1 MSDPRW
7 LTSVELSAWLRLVT
21 VTELLPA
28 ALDSQLQ
35 RDAELTHFE
44 YRVLAVLSEAPDRV
58 LQMSALAVRTN
69 SSLPRLSHVV
79 NRLEQ
84 RGYLE
89 RRRQRD
95 DRRATDAHLTDEGW
109 RKVIASSPGH
119 VAAARDLVVDALDR
133 EQLRQLD
140 AILATVVARLDPD
153 GRRSA
158 VPPPVDTPAEGI
170 PAVTVAAAE

>member
-7 LTSVELSAWLRLVT
+7 LTSPELSAWIRLVT
-21 VTELLPA
+21 VAELLPA

-44 YRVLAVLSEAPDRV
+44 YRVLAVLSDSADRV

-84 RGYLE
+84 RGYIE
-89 RRRQRD
+89 RRRQTD
-95 DRRATDAHLTDEGW
+95 DRRATDAHLTEAGW
-109 RKVIASSPGH
+109 AKVLASSPGH
-119 VAAARDLVVDALDR
+119 VAAARDLVIDALDAD
-133 EQLRQLD
+133 QLRQFD
-140 AILATVVARLDPD
+140 RILAALVARLDPD

-158 VPPPVDTPAEGI
+158 VTPPVDTPAEGI
-170 PAVTVAAAE
+170 PVPSPLPVD